1 MAEERIFSNLMRELK
16 AGKFVF
22 TGELEPGKEG
32 SIETTIEAARKLLG
46 QVTAC
51 NVTDNPQSFGCVNS
65 LAAAFVVQ
73 KETGMECICQLRCS
87 DKNRLALLSD
97 VLAAG
102 LLGIKNILAI
112 TGDYVSLGDTPDV
125 KPVYD
130 LDSTLLTRM
139 IRMIVDEGK
148 DFRGNEIRNPPKLHV
163 GVAANPGSE
172 FLDMEV
178 YKLKRKVKA
187 GAEFVQTQVVF
198 LPEVVDRFFAKVKEV
213 GGIDIPILIGIFPAK
228 SYAEAKFFHEQV
240 SGVIVPEDY
249 MAKLKETK
257 EIKDK
262 EKRKER
268 IDQINIEY
276 FTGFLEHLK
285 STPAAGCHIMA
296 VGYPEI
302 IPELR
307 KVVA

>member
-1 MAEERIFSNLMRELK
+1 MAGEKVYSNLMRELK

-32 SIETTIEAARKLLG
+32 DIDSTIEAAKSLMG
-46 QVTAC
+46 HVVAC

-65 LAAAFVVQ
+65 LAAAYTVQ
-73 KETGMECICQLRCS
+73 TKTGMECICQLRCS

-102 LLGIKNILAI
+102 LLGIKNILSI

-125 KPVYD
+125 RPVYD
-130 LDSTLLTRM
+130 LDSTLLTYM
-139 IRMIVDEGK
+139 IRRVVDEGK
-148 DFRGNEIRNPPKLHV
+148 DLRGGEIRNPPKLHV

-172 FLDMEV
+172 FLDMEA
-178 YKLKRKVKA
+178 YKLKRKVLA
-187 GAEFVQTQVVF
+187 GAEFVQTQVVY
-198 LPEVVDRFFAKVKEV
+198 LPEVVDRFFNKVKEV
-213 GGIDIPILIGIFPAK
+213 GVDIPILIGIFPAK

-240 SGVIVPEDY
+240 SGVTVPEDFLS
-249 MAKLKETK
+249 KLKQSK

-262 EKRKER
+262 EKRKEL

-302 IPELR
+302 IPELK
-307 KVVA
+307 KVVG

>member
-1 MAEERIFSNLMRELK
+1 MEEKIYSNLMRELK

-32 SIETTIEAARKLLG
+32 SIESTLEAARNLKG
-46 QVTAC
+46 HVVAC

-65 LAAAFVVQ
+65 LAAAYVIQ
-73 KETGMECICQLRCS
+73 TQTGMECICQLRCS

-97 VLAAG
+97 VLGAG

-112 TGDYVSLGDTPDV
+112 TGDYVSLGDSPDV

-130 LDSTLLTRM
+130 LDSTLLTQM
-139 IRMIVDEGK
+139 IRKIVDEGR
-148 DFRGNEIRNPPKLHV
+148 DWRGNEIRNPPKLHV
-163 GVAANPGSE
+163 GVAANPGSA

-178 YKLKRKVKA
+178 YKLKRKVLA

-198 LPEVVDRFFAKVKEV
+198 LPEVVDRFFKEV
-213 GGIDIPILIGIFPAK
+213 KDKGVEIPILIGIFPAK

-240 SGVIVPEDY
+240 SGVTVPEDLLK
-249 MAKLKETK
+249 KLKEAK

-276 FTGFLEHLK
+276 FTSFLEHLK
-285 STPAAGCHIMA
+285 GTPAAGCHIMA

-302 IPELR
+302 IPELK
-307 KVVA
+307 KVIS